1 MKPEDKKRFKWI
13 WLGKGLLLTSII
25 GSMGMT
31 FIAVLFLKSQY
42 SIVQKAG
49 VQEEI
54 KDFPAT
60 LLKDLVSSDSK
71 TSNYAKSAVCKY
83 TQEDKKNFKHFDA
96 TKPSFFNKIGGAEN
110 YFLRRCD
117 KYPQISIKERK
128 ARKDLTENPEVSYLL
143 AVMRDRTSPMR
154 FEAFRALKK
163 LSPSGKFTQSSQTT
177 SYLLLIIGVC
187 LFFGGIIVGVLGLV
201 FFLRIRS
208 PYPLSWSGHLL
219 LPEEMMAELIAL
231 KRRYQ
236 TQNLPQWKLNLK
248 ITTEVL
254 LLLGAFHIKI
264 RLQNIRLKPEK
275 KRNIK

>member
-1 MKPEDKKRFKWI
+1 MKPEDRQRLKRF
-13 WLGKGLLLTSII
+13 WLKKGLLLTGAI

-42 SIVQKAG
+42 SIVQKTG

-54 KDFPAT
+54 KAFPST
-60 LLKDLVSSDSK
+60 LLKDLGSSDSK
-71 TSNYAKSAVCKY
+71 TSNYAKSAACKY
-83 TQEDKKNFKHFDA
+83 TQEDKKNFKNFDII
-96 TKPSFFNKIGGAEN
+96 KPSFFNKIGGAEN

-187 LFFGGIIVGVLGLV
+187 LFFGGIILGVLGLV

-231 KRRYQ
+231 KRRRQ
-236 TQNLPQWKLNLK
+236 KQQLSQWKLNLEL
-248 ITTEVL
+248 TTEVL
-254 LLLGAFHIKI
+254 LLLWAIHIQI
-264 RLQNIRLKPEK
+264 RFQNIRLKPSK
-275 KRNIK
+275 KSNID